1 MDQETLR
8 LIVTAGVALIA
19 GLGGAGLSSWVNRK
33 NTVETLAAAV
43 ERDHATWL
51 RTHQQ
56 EAYAEFLAKAEAVI
70 HAANSNPNSP
80 MPAAPPLD
88 DMSIA
93 CGRLTLV
100 GGAETIDWSKR
111 IDFEARR
118 AVIVRM
124 QMDKAEADSAEEM
137 QDWISLTSA
146 TRDFHSL
153 VGRFVDAARTEI
165 GTGPAPETENDPG
178 EED

>member
-1 MDQETLR
+1 MDQETIR
-8 LIVTAGVALIA
+8 LVVTASVALVA
-19 GLGGAGLSSWVNRK
+19 GLGGAGLTAWINRK
-33 NTVETLAAAV
+33 NTVETLAASA

-56 EAYAEFLAKAEAVI
+56 EAYAEFLAKAVAVI
-70 HAANSNPNSP
+70 HVANSNPNSR

-93 CGRLTLV
+93 RGRLTLV

-124 QMDKAEADSAEEM
+124 QMDEAKDHSAEEM

-146 TRDFHSL
+146 SRDFHSL
-153 VGRFVDAARTEI
+153 VGRFVDAARTEL

-178 EED
+178 EDD